1 MFQKFGIE
9 QAESIID
16 VNVQGEISARIFRF
30 DCRNESRSSV
40 IASRHTDGDLCLD
53 DLDLAVLL
61 FHRSGEVTG
70 NL

>member
-1 MFQKFGIE
+1 MLQKFGIE

-16 VNVQGEISARIFRF
+16 VNVQGEITARISCF
-30 DCRNESRSSV
+30 DCKNESRYSA
-40 IASRHTDGDLCLD
+40 IASGHTDGDLCLD
-53 DLDLAVLL
+53 DRDLAVLL